1 MSGENREQHSHEAA
15 QEHAHSHEHTHT
27 HEHTHAHAHDH
38 AHSHAHGHVHDDEG
52 PAHIHSHRN
61 IIGFDKHGVPTVVV
75 KADHQDEQDENEFI
89 RDYMNAVAEYKK
101 TFPSKQDVID
111 NTPDPAVREMLLRAE
126 QLGFDTTFDRFDK
139 QKPQCSF
146 GLAGICCKIC
156 NMGPCKITPK
166 SPKGICGADADLIV
180 ARNLLRSAAAGAAQH
195 GMHGREVILSLKWA
209 AEGKLD
215 LPILGQQK
223 IRDTAKAF
231 GIKTERRSIKRIAS
245 ELADKLLADM
255 SRTVPDDYEVIKACA
270 PAERQK
276 VWKDLDIIPIS
287 AYHEVFEAYHKSGVG
302 TDGDWRSI
310 MQQFLRC
317 GLAFTFSGVVS
328 TAIATDSLFGVGDRV
343 TSKVNIGALQKGYV
357 NIAVHGHLPTLVS
370 QIVKVGQ
377 EEAFIELAKKAGA
390 KGIRFYGICCS
401 GLSAMYRYAGVIP
414 LSNAVSAELVLGTG
428 ALDLWIADVQDV
440 FPSIMEVA
448 KCFQTTVITTS
459 ESARLPGAERFEYDH
474 HHSNIGETRELAE
487 RIVKRAI
494 ESFENRKGVPV
505 YIPPYEVDAEVG
517 FSVEYVHKRFGSM
530 APLAEAVKS
539 GKILGIVNMVG
550 CNNPRVVYER
560 AIVDIAEELIKNDVL
575 IFTNGCASFPLLK
588 LGYCSLSA
596 LEKTGAGLRS
606 VLGEDQPP
614 VWHMGECVDNTR
626 ASTILGG
633 VAAEAGVAIKDMPYA
648 FTSPEWANEKGL
660 DASLAFRLFGID
672 SYHCVEAPIHGS
684 TNVMNFLKRDTKE
697 TLGAV
702 MTVDTDAKRLA
713 AKILAD
719 LDAQRAALGWAECA
733 PLAAAADS
741 SAELAETAEELAE
754 VGA

>member
-61 IIGFDKHGVPTVVV
+61 IIGFDKHGVPTVVL

-276 VWKDLDIIPIS
+276 VWKDLDIVPIS

-550 CNNPRVVYER
+550 CNNPKVLYEKT
-560 AIVDIAEELIKNDVL
+560 ALDVADILLKNNILIL
-575 IFTNGCASFPLLK
+575 TNGCASFPLMK
-588 LGYCSLSA
+588 MGYCNMKDGLPKAGESLRKFLSPD
-596 LEKTGAGLRS
+596 L
-606 VLGEDQPP
+606 PP
-614 VWHMGECVDNTR
+614 VWHVGECIDNTR
-626 ASTILGG
+626 SSGIFAGIANELGKTLP
-633 VAAEAGVAIKDMPYA
+633 EMPFA
-648 FTSPEWANEKGL
+648 FTSPEWSNEKGI
-660 DASLAFRLFGID
+660 DASLGFRLMGIN
-672 SYHCVEAPIHGS
+672 SYHCVEAQIHGS
-684 TNVMNFLKRDTKE
+684 KNVIEFLKEGTRE
-697 TLGAV
+697 TLGSV
-702 MTVDTDAKRLA
+702 MVVDTDPKALAEKLVEDIKAKR
-713 AKILAD
+713 
-719 LDAQRAALGWAECA
+719 RALGWVV
-733 PLAAAADS
+733 PGDKRKAAAP
-741 SAELAETAEELAE
+741 
-754 VGA
+754 

>member
-1 MSGENREQHSHEAA
+1 MAANTGAGSHGH
-15 QEHAHSHEHTHT
+15 EHAHGHDHVHGHAHTHT
-27 HEHTHAHAHDH
+27 HDGHTHEHHHHDHGHAHGHSHDHDH
-38 AHSHAHGHVHDDEG
+38 AHEHGTWQPHTHDAAHPHVHG
-52 PAHIHSHRN
+52 
-61 IIGFDKHGVPTVVV
+61 GV
-75 KADHQDEQDENEFI
+75 N
-89 RDYMNAVAEYKK
+89 DYMKAVSDYRK
-101 TFPSKQDVID
+101 TFPSKQDVLEQ
-111 NTPDPAVREMLLRAE
+111 TPDPAVREMLLHME
-126 QLGFDTTFDRFDK
+126 QIGCDTAFDRFDK
-139 QKPQCSF
+139 QQPQCAF
-146 GLAGICCKIC
+146 GMAGVCCKNC

-166 SPKGICGADADLIV
+166 SPRGICGADADLIV
-180 ARNLLRSAAAGAAQH
+180 ARNLLRSAAGGVAQH
-195 GMHGREVILSLKWA
+195 GAHAREVLLSLKFA
-209 AEGKLD
+209 AEGRLKLP
-215 LPILGQQK
+215 LLGEK
-223 IRDTAKAF
+223 RIREVCKAF
-231 GIKTERRSIKRIAS
+231 GIETRGQSTKRLASKLADVLLEDLARPVPGEYRSIAA
-245 ELADKLLADM
+245 L
-255 SRTVPDDYEVIKACA
+255 A
-270 PAERQK
+270 PAERK
-276 VWKDLDIIPIS
+276 EVWEKLDILPIS
-287 AYHEVFEAYHKSGVG
+287 AYNEVFDAFHRTGCG
-302 TDGDWRSI
+302 TDGDWQST
-310 MQQFLRC
+310 MKQFLRC
-317 GLAFTFSGVVS
+317 GLAFCYTGVV
-328 TAIATDSLFGVGDRV
+328 AANIATDALFGVGHRA
-343 TSKVNIGALQKGYV
+343 TSKVNVGALKKGWV

-370 QIVKVGQ
+370 EIVRIGKT
-377 EEAFIELAKKAGA
+377 EEFVRLAKEHGA
-390 KGIRFYGICCS
+390 EGIQFYGICCS
-401 GLSAMYRYAGVIP
+401 CLAAMYRYEGVIP
-414 LSNAVSAELVLGTG
+414 LSNAVGAELVLGTG
-428 ALDLWIADVQDV
+428 ALDLWVADVQDV
-440 FPSIMEVA
+440 FPSIMDVA
-448 KCFQTTVITTS
+448 RCFKTTVVTTS
-459 ESARLPGAERFEYDH
+459 DAARLPGAEHYAYDH
-474 HHSNIGETRELAE
+474 HHSNVEDTEKIARK
-487 RIVKRAI
+487 IVTRAI
-494 ESFENRKGVPV
+494 ESFAARRDIPV
-505 YIPPYEVDAEVG
+505 FIPAYEVTAEIG
-517 FSVEYVHKRFGSM
+517 FSAESVRERYNGYG
-530 APLAEAVKS
+530 ALAEALRS
-539 GKILGIVNMVG
+539 GKIRGIVNMVG

-733 PLAAAADS
+733 PIAAAADS

>member
-1 MSGENREQHSHEAA
+1 MAANTGAGSHGH
-15 QEHAHSHEHTHT
+15 EHAHGHDHVHAHTHMHDGHT
-27 HEHTHAHAHDH
+27 HEHHHHDHDHVHGHSHDHDH
-38 AHSHAHGHVHDDEG
+38 AHEHGTWQPHTHDAAYPHVHG
-52 PAHIHSHRN
+52 
-61 IIGFDKHGVPTVVV
+61 GV
-75 KADHQDEQDENEFI
+75 N
-89 RDYMNAVAEYKK
+89 DYMKAVSDYRK
-101 TFPSKQDVID
+101 TFPSKQDVLEQ
-111 NTPDPAVREMLLRAE
+111 TPDPAVREMLLHME
-126 QLGFDTTFDRFDK
+126 QIGCDTAFDRFDK
-139 QKPQCSF
+139 QQPQCAF
-146 GLAGICCKIC
+146 GMAGVCCKNC

-166 SPKGICGADADLIV
+166 SPRGICGADADLIV
-180 ARNLLRSAAAGAAQH
+180 ARNLLRSAAGGVAQH
-195 GMHGREVILSLKWA
+195 GAHAREVLLSLKFA
-209 AEGKLD
+209 AEGRLKLP
-215 LPILGQQK
+215 LLGEK
-223 IRDTAKAF
+223 RIREVCKAF
-231 GIKTERRSIKRIAS
+231 GIETRGQSTKRLASKLADVLLEDLARPVPGEYRSIAA
-245 ELADKLLADM
+245 L
-255 SRTVPDDYEVIKACA
+255 A
-270 PAERQK
+270 PAERK
-276 VWKDLDIIPIS
+276 EVWEKLDILPIS
-287 AYHEVFEAYHKSGVG
+287 AYNEVFDAFHRTGCG
-302 TDGDWRSI
+302 TDGDWQST
-310 MQQFLRC
+310 MKQFLRC
-317 GLAFTFSGVVS
+317 GLAFCYTGVV
-328 TAIATDSLFGVGDRV
+328 AANIATDALFGVGHRA
-343 TSKVNIGALQKGYV
+343 TSKVNVGALKKGWV

-370 QIVKVGQ
+370 EIVRIGKT
-377 EEAFIELAKKAGA
+377 EEFVRLAKEHGA
-390 KGIRFYGICCS
+390 EGIQFYGICCS
-401 GLSAMYRYAGVIP
+401 CLAAMYRYEGVIP
-414 LSNAVSAELVLGTG
+414 LSNAVGAELVLGTG
-428 ALDLWIADVQDV
+428 ALDLWVADVQDV
-440 FPSIMEVA
+440 FPSIMDVA
-448 KCFQTTVITTS
+448 RCFKTTVVTTS
-459 ESARLPGAERFEYDH
+459 DAARLPGAEHYAYDH
-474 HHSNIGETRELAE
+474 HHSNVEDTEKIARK
-487 RIVKRAI
+487 IVTRAI
-494 ESFENRKGVPV
+494 ESFAARRDIPV
-505 YIPPYEVDAEVG
+505 FIPAYEVTAEIG
-517 FSVEYVHKRFGSM
+517 FSAESVRERYNGFG
-530 APLAEAVKS
+530 AIAEALKS
-539 GKILGIVNMVG
+539 GKIRGIVNMVG